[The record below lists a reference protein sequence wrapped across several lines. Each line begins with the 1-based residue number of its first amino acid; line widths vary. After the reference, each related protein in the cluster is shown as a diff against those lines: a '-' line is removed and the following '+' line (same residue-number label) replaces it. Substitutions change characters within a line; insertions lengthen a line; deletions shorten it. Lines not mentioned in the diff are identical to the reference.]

1 LGGWPWWTL
10 SIPERKCPRN
20 RPASVGLIARSMDG
34 QTHLQSG
41 SYRSGSTAAHHRGPE
56 ERKTLGSFYQMLS
69 AMLVSVPTFPVNP
82 ALYGRV
88 ARDVDGHIVAGQ
100 IREIDAQT
108 LAKTTLKTSFLRH
121 IVEAV
126 ENEAPTS
133 ILELER
139 RAFSQTA
146 LPYTPFGDGR
156 SGYTIP
162 TVTSISW
169 TSLHAV
175 SQVWEK

>member
-1 LGGWPWWTL
+1 
-10 SIPERKCPRN
+10 
-20 RPASVGLIARSMDG
+20 
-34 QTHLQSG
+34 
-41 SYRSGSTAAHHRGPE
+41 
-56 ERKTLGSFYQMLS
+56 
-69 AMLVSVPTFPVNP
+69 MLVSVPTFPVNP

-126 ENEAPTS
+126 ETEAPTS

-146 LPYTPFGDGR
+146 LPYTPFGDGPVWLYDPDGNFDFLDFPPRRIAGVGEVR
-156 SGYTIP
+156 SLASSCLLLSVDDR
-162 TVTSISW
+162 TVIVPRTYLNNETSE
-169 TSLHAV
+169 TT
-175 SQVWEK
+175 ERN